1 MTEEKLTVEISEDAH
16 VYGEKNKQITG
27 LYTCPKKE
35 ADRLIDKDKAV
46 LVEDVKSSGSGE
58 GELTVEAVKKAK
70 KDDLL
75 VMAEKLQLTDYADKN
90 VPELKKLII
99 EELETKPEK

>member
-1 MTEEKLTVEISEDAH
+1 MTEEKITVEISEDAH
-16 VYGEKNKQITG
+16 VYGAKGKQITG

-46 LVEDVKSSGSGE
+46 LVEDLKSSGSGE
-58 GELTVEAVKKAK
+58 GELTVDAVKKAK

-75 VMAEKLQLTDYADKN
+75 VMAERLQLKDYANKN
-90 VPELKKLII
+90 APDLKKLII
-99 EELETKPEK
+99 EELENKPEK